1 MKGATYMYVRTYV
14 LVASTISIQLF
25 IGCLALSDVL
35 RKVTQIGQVP
45 LKVPLMLN
53 FNGSGLRCAL
63 CNDLRV
69 LFDQCG
75 E

>member
-1 MKGATYMYVRTYV
+1 MRRTYV
-14 LVASTISIQLF
+14 LVASTISIQQLLF

-45 LKVPLMLN
+45 LKVRLMLN